1 MSVDLKS
8 LRRHS
13 ADLSDEALAEI
24 DRNDL
29 VDAARQCYDEELGRR
44 QPAAEPEP
52 EPAAPAVATE
62 ERVAAAGTDGEP
74 AWLPDA
80 AVACAF
86 VVHRGMPYCEQA
98 ANACAVLDGAGIPCH
113 VRVQEQDEE
122 SKNSLYEVLVPG
134 ALALHATSI
143 LDRDLYNAQQ
153 EEAWR
158 VHLAQLSNEDFQML
172 DPDIFCAGWLDRAE
186 RLTRA
191 YNEELMRRK
200 KALTPPAE

>member
-8 LRRHS
+8 LRRHY

-29 VDAARQCYDEELGRR
+29 VDAARQCYDEEVARR
-44 QPAAEPEP
+44 TPAPEAEL
-52 EPAAPAVATE
+52 EPAAPVVATE
-62 ERVAAAGTDGEP
+62 ERVAVAGEDGEP
-74 AWLPDA
+74 VWLPDA

-86 VVHRGMPYCEQA
+86 VVHRGMPYCERA
-98 ANACAVLDGAGIPCH
+98 ADACAVLDAACIPCH
-113 VRVQEQDEE
+113 VRVQEPDEE
-122 SKNSLYEVLVPG
+122 PRNSLYEVLVPG
-134 ALALHATSI
+134 GLALHATSI

-158 VHLAQLSNEDFQML
+158 VHLAQLSDEDLQTL
-172 DPDIFCAGWLDRAE
+172 DPEIFCAGWLDRAE
-186 RLTRA
+186 RLTHA